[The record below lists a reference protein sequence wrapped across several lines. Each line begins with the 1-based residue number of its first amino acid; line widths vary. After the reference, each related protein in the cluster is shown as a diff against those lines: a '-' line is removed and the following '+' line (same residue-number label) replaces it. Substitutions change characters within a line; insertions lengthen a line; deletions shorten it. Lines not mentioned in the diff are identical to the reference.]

1 MIIGVPEDGK
11 MLEYRVEVAPN
22 NANVLV
28 QSGTRQLFNAFVI
41 GILLRICYHVT
52 IYNLINKMNSPKV
65 LSIALILLVIL
76 PYGCGKKR
84 IDQGLSDEQ
93 LYQQAVE
100 MLESNKGG
108 FPWIFTGTDYKA
120 LFKILKE
127 IQLRDPY
134 SKYSILAELKTADAY
149 YKKEEYEQAAI
160 EYEEFLKRHPGSD
173 EASYATYR
181 LALSH
186 YRQVKKPDR
195 DPTSTREALKWFEFF
210 VEKYPE
216 SPLIGKANKKISAC
230 RNKLAM
236 HEIYIGNYYA
246 KRKNF
251 KAAANRYN
259 VVVSQYS
266 DTKEFEKALFLLGN
280 SYFKLGDNIL
290 ARATLKRVVDEFPDT
305 EYRRKAETLLQ
316 QIDTN
321 AKEESKEG

>member
-1 MIIGVPEDGK
+1 MD
-11 MLEYRVEVAPN
+11 L
-22 NANVLV
+22 
-28 QSGTRQLFNAFVI
+28 S
-41 GILLRICYHVT
+41 
-52 IYNLINKMNSPKV
+52 KV
-65 LSIALILLVIL
+65 LSVALTVLVISSFA
-76 PYGCGKKR
+76 CGNKR
-84 IDQGLSDEQ
+84 INQSLSDEQ

-100 MLESNKGG
+100 MLETKKRG
-108 FPWIFTGTDYKA
+108 FPWIFTGTDYNT

-149 YKKEEYEQAAI
+149 FKKQEYEQAAI

-186 YRQVKKPDR
+186 YKLVKKPDR
-195 DPTSTREALKWFEFF
+195 DPTSTRDALKWFEFF

-216 SPLIGKANKKISAC
+216 SPLIGKANEKISEC
-230 RNKLAM
+230 RNRLAKR
-236 HEIYIGNYYA
+236 EIYIGNYYA

-266 DTKEFEKALFLLGN
+266 DTKEFQKALYLLGN
-280 SYFKLGDNIL
+280 SYFRLGDNIL

-305 EYRRKAETLLQ
+305 EYRRKAESLLHE
-316 QIDTN
+316 IDTN
-321 AKEESKEG
+321 TKEESKEG

>member
-1 MIIGVPEDGK
+1 
-11 MLEYRVEVAPN
+11 
-22 NANVLV
+22 
-28 QSGTRQLFNAFVI
+28 
-41 GILLRICYHVT
+41 
-52 IYNLINKMNSPKV
+52 MNSFKV
-65 LSIALILLVIL
+65 LSIVLLLFVIL
-76 PYGCGKKR
+76 SFGCGKKR
-84 IDQGLSDEQ
+84 IDQGLSEEQ

-108 FPWIFTGTDYKA
+108 FPWIFTGTDYKT

-134 SKYSILAELKTADAY
+134 SKYAILAELKTADAY
-149 YKKEEYEQAAI
+149 FKKGEFEQAAI

-186 YRQVKKPDR
+186 YNQVKKPDR

-216 SPLIGKANKKISAC
+216 SPLISKANEKIAEC
-230 RNKLAM
+230 RNRLAM
-236 HEIYIGNYYA
+236 REIYIGDYYA

-266 DTKEFEKALFLLGN
+266 DTKEFQKALFLLGN
-280 SYFKLGDNIL
+280 SYYKLGDNIL

-305 EYRRKAETLLQ
+305 EYRRKAESLLQ
-316 QIDTN
+316 KIDTN
-321 AKEESKEG
+321 AKEQAQEG

>member
-1 MIIGVPEDGK
+1 
-11 MLEYRVEVAPN
+11 
-22 NANVLV
+22 
-28 QSGTRQLFNAFVI
+28 
-41 GILLRICYHVT
+41 
-52 IYNLINKMNSPKV
+52 MNSSKV
-65 LSIALILLVIL
+65 LSIALTLLVISSF
-76 PYGCGKKR
+76 GCGKKK
-84 IDQGLSDEQ
+84 IDQGLNDEQ

-100 MLESNKGG
+100 MLESEKRG
-108 FPWIFTGTDYKA
+108 FPWIFTGTDYKT

-149 YKKEEYEQAAI
+149 FKKEEYEQAAI

-186 YRQVKKPDR
+186 FRQVKKPDR

-210 VEKYPE
+210 IEKYPE
-216 SPLIGKANKKISAC
+216 SPLVGKANEKISEC
-230 RNKLAM
+230 RNRLAM
-236 HEIYIGNYYA
+236 REIYIGNYYS

-266 DTKEFEKALFLLGN
+266 DTKEFEKALYLLGN
-280 SYFKLGDNIL
+280 SYFKMGDNIL
-290 ARATLKRVVDEFPDT
+290 ARVTLKRVVDEFPDT

-316 QIDTN
+316 KIDTN
-321 AKEESKEG
+321 AKEEPKEG

>member
-1 MIIGVPEDGK
+1 MKSTKG
-11 MLEYRVEVAPN
+11 
-22 NANVLV
+22 
-28 QSGTRQLFNAFVI
+28 
-41 GILLRICYHVT
+41 
-52 IYNLINKMNSPKV
+52 
-65 LSIALILLVIL
+65 LSIVLTLFVLLSF
-76 PYGCGKKR
+76 GCGKKR

-100 MLESNKGG
+100 MLENEKRG
-108 FPWIFTGTDYKA
+108 FPWIFTGTDYKT

-149 YKKEEYEQAAI
+149 FQKEEYEQAAI
-160 EYEEFLKRHPGSD
+160 EYEEFLKRHPGS
-173 EASYATYR
+173 EQASYATYR

-216 SPLIGKANKKISAC
+216 SPLTAKANEKISQC
-230 RNKLAM
+230 RDRLAKR
-236 HEIYIGNYYA
+236 EIYIGNYYA

-266 DTKEFEKALFLLGN
+266 DTKEFEKALYLLGN
-280 SYFKLGDNIL
+280 SYFRMGDNIL

-305 EYRRKAETLLQ
+305 KYRQKAESLLQ
-316 QIDTN
+316 EIDTN
-321 AKEESKEG
+321 SKEESKEG

>member
-1 MIIGVPEDGK
+1 
-11 MLEYRVEVAPN
+11 
-22 NANVLV
+22 
-28 QSGTRQLFNAFVI
+28 
-41 GILLRICYHVT
+41 
-52 IYNLINKMNSPKV
+52 MNSSKI
-65 LSIALILLVIL
+65 LSGALILLVIFS
-76 PYGCGKKR
+76 YGCGKKR

-120 LFKILKE
+120 LFKMLKE

-134 SKYSILAELKTADAY
+134 SKYAILAELKTADAY
-149 YKKEEYEQAAI
+149 FKKEEYEQAAI

-173 EASYATYR
+173 DASYATYR

-186 YRQVKKPDR
+186 FRQVKKPDR

-216 SPLIGKANKKISAC
+216 SPLIGKANKKISQC

-236 HEIYIGNYYA
+236 REIYIGNYYA

-266 DTKEFEKALFLLGN
+266 DTEEFEKALFLLGN

-316 QIDTN
+316 QIDAN

>member
-1 MIIGVPEDGK
+1 
-11 MLEYRVEVAPN
+11 
-22 NANVLV
+22 
-28 QSGTRQLFNAFVI
+28 
-41 GILLRICYHVT
+41 
-52 IYNLINKMNSPKV
+52 MNSLRV
-65 LSIALILLVIL
+65 LSIALTLLVFL
-76 PYGCGKKR
+76 TFSCGKKR
-84 IDQGLSDEQ
+84 IDQGLSDEE

-100 MLESNKGG
+100 MLERKEGG
-108 FPWIFTGTDYKA
+108 FPWIFSGTDYKT

-134 SKYSILAELKTADAY
+134 SKYAILAELSTADAY
-149 YKKEEYEQAAI
+149 FKKEEYEQAAI

-181 LALSH
+181 LAVSH
-186 YRQVKKPDR
+186 FKQVKTPDR

-216 SPLIGKANKKISAC
+216 SPLVGKANEKISQC
-230 RNKLAM
+230 RERLAM
-236 HEIYIGNYYA
+236 REIYIGNYYA

-266 DTKEFEKALFLLGN
+266 DTNEFKKALYLLGN
-280 SYFKLGDNIL
+280 SYFRLGDNIL

-305 EYRRKAETLLQ
+305 EYRRKAESLLQ
-316 QIDTN
+316 EIDTN
-321 AKEESKEG
+321 AEEESKEG

>member
-1 MIIGVPEDGK
+1 
-11 MLEYRVEVAPN
+11 
-22 NANVLV
+22 
-28 QSGTRQLFNAFVI
+28 
-41 GILLRICYHVT
+41 
-52 IYNLINKMNSPKV
+52 MNSSKV
-65 LSIALILLVIL
+65 LSIPLTLLIIL
-76 PYGCGKKR
+76 SFACGAKR
-84 IDQGLSDEQ
+84 VNQSMSDEQ

-100 MLESNKGG
+100 MLEAKKRG
-108 FPWIFTGTDYKA
+108 FPWIFTGTDYKT

-134 SKYSILAELKTADAY
+134 SKYSILAELRTADAY
-149 YKKEEYEQAAI
+149 FRKEEYEQAAI

-186 YRQVKKPDR
+186 YKLVKKPDR
-195 DPTSTREALKWFEFF
+195 DPTSTRDALKWFEFF

-216 SPLIGKANKKISAC
+216 SPLVGEANKKISQC
-230 RNKLAM
+230 RNRLAKR
-236 HEIYIGNYYA
+236 EIYIGNYYA

-266 DTKEFEKALFLLGN
+266 DTKEFEKALYLLGN
-280 SYFKLGDNIL
+280 SYFKMGDNIL

-305 EYRRKAETLLQ
+305 EYRRKAESLLQ
-316 QIDTN
+316 EIDTN
-321 AKEESKEG
+321 TKEESKEG

>member
-1 MIIGVPEDGK
+1 MMKLSKG
-11 MLEYRVEVAPN
+11 
-22 NANVLV
+22 
-28 QSGTRQLFNAFVI
+28 
-41 GILLRICYHVT
+41 
-52 IYNLINKMNSPKV
+52 
-65 LSIALILLVIL
+65 LSIVLTLFVLLSF
-76 PYGCGKKR
+76 GCGKKR
-84 IDQGLSDEQ
+84 LDQGLSDEQ

-100 MLESNKGG
+100 MLESKKRG
-108 FPWIFTGTDYKA
+108 FPWVFSGTEYKT

-149 YKKEEYEQAAI
+149 FQKGEYEQAAI
-160 EYEEFLKRHPGSD
+160 EYEEFLKRHPGSE
-173 EASYATYR
+173 EAPYATYR

-186 YRQVKKPDR
+186 YKQVKKPDR

-216 SPLIGKANKKISAC
+216 SPLIGKANEKISGC
-230 RNKLAM
+230 RNRLAM
-236 HEIYIGNYYA
+236 REIYIGNYYA

-266 DTKEFEKALFLLGN
+266 DTKEFEEALYLLGN
-280 SYFKLGDNIL
+280 SYFKMGDNIL

-305 EYRRKAETLLQ
+305 EYRKKAESLLQ
-316 QIDTN
+316 EIDTN
-321 AKEESKEG
+321 TKEESKEG